1 MKQQPLKSQ
10 TSMLYQ
16 HPTPENTVKYQKSG
30 LLIPSLIVIAIC
42 LGGMVNC
49 AGFQSSIAKVGVKQ

>member
-16 HPTPENTVKYQKSG
+16 QPTEENTVQYKKSG
-30 LLIPSLIVIAIC
+30 LVIPALIVISIC